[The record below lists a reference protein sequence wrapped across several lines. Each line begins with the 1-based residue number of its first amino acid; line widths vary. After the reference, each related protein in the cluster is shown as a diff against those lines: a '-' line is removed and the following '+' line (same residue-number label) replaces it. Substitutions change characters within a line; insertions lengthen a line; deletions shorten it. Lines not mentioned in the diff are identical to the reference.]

1 MSITEIQKTL
11 SNYFNP
17 ILKHDSDLAEGTC
30 SSCIV
35 TGVSLVVA
43 SLTAPAIVSGN
54 ALIRNSVSLMGMSF
68 ITAGVTKKKGF
79 VFLPGIVALS
89 FAGYLKSLEAHSYLR
104 DLYKRDIRP
113 ILFNKPLENPS

>member
-17 ILKHDSDLAEGTC
+17 SLKHDSDLAEGTC

-35 TGVSLVVA
+35 TGVSLIVA

-54 ALIRNSVSLMGMSF
+54 ALIRNNVSLMGMSF
-68 ITAGVTKKKGF
+68 VTAGITKKKGF

-89 FAGYLKSLEAHSYLR
+89 FASYLRSLEAASCLR
-104 DLYKRDIRP
+104 DLYKRNIRP
-113 ILFNKPLENPS
+113 ILFKNPLENPS